1 MRLAVALF
9 MIVLPSRLRAEVG
22 RRLFGWE
29 IDPTAYLGRSIVVV
43 RHLSLG
49 PGANIG
55 HLNVIWD
62 LDELRLGEGSSVSTR
77 NWITGSPKTSD
88 HIGGSADRYSSLVMG
103 CGAMITMG
111 HNIDCSD
118 RVIIGDHAGIVGFG
132 CTVLTRQLDLAE
144 DKAVTAPVE
153 VADRAVVMSGCTM
166 LSGSRVPTRSIVS
179 AGSVITTPLTEELSL
194 YRGNPAEAVRSL
206 PANLRLWRRE
216 LPKAAAV
223 GGDIGI

>member
-22 RRLFGWE
+22 RRFFGWE
-29 IDPTAYLGRSIVVV
+29 IDPTAYLGRSIIVV

-49 PGANIG
+49 AGASIG

-62 LDELRLGEGSSVSTR
+62 LDELRLGDGSSISTR
-77 NWITGSPKTSD
+77 NWITGYPPTSD
-88 HIGGSADRYSSLVMG
+88 RIEASTDRYSSLVMG
-103 CGAMITMG
+103 CGSMITMG

-118 RVIIGDHAGIVGFG
+118 RVIIGDHAGFVGFG

-153 VADRAVVMSGCTM
+153 VADRAVVMSGCIM
-166 LSGSRVPTRSIVS
+166 LSGVRVPTRSIVS
-179 AGSVITTPLTEELSL
+179 AGSVIATPLTEELSL

-216 LPKAAAV
+216 LPNAAAFA
-223 GGDIGI
+223 GDTVS